1 MVLLWPILVW
11 KNGKHK
17 LQLNVT
23 DRCSVT
29 KALMPMYVVE
39 PFLVDQKLYAL
50 TFEAIAHSSAGS
62 LLVSLDRIIDTP
74 SVYMLFGTTIV

>member
-1 MVLLWPILVW
+1 MD
-11 KNGKHK
+11 
-17 LQLNVT
+17 VT
-23 DRCSVT
+23 NRCSVI
-29 KALMPMYVVE
+29 KAFMPMYVVA

-74 SVYMLFGTTIV
+74 SVYMLIGTTIV